1 MKKYIAHLVIALA
14 VALTLGANRVESR
27 SPAADRGAGPGN
39 PNLQL
44 SANPATL
51 DQITHN
57 KSNIATTV
65 DNWGY
70 IGGYEYYGRP
80 SGEWPRGS
88 GHSYL
93 AEMLYWM
100 GATTV
105 TNDTLVADS
114 YDDFEAV
121 PMPVNGSDE
130 YRMYLST
137 DSTRFHNFNPTDTV
151 GIADGTPARGWRVWN
166 ADSAEFVYN
175 RPYNSLS
182 SAYKPGGPTSLQ
194 DSHYRFRDNA
204 LGSPVLGVDV
214 TQSIYSWNY
223 CYNENFIF
231 VELNITNNSGN
242 NYTDFAMGI
251 YADFDVGG
259 PDGSG
264 ENGRLMD
271 MVGFDSTE
279 SLAWT
284 YDVVGR
290 DPGWGQL
297 VKTGFMGT
305 KLLETPLNIGM
316 TSFRTDD
323 WAFLPPTD
331 EGKYAFMTTN
341 QFDQSLPPTDQ
352 FYVQCVKGINLTA
365 GSTVRVVFAIVAGQT
380 EQEFR
385 DNAALAQELYNNF
398 YVGPQPPTT
407 PVLTARSGDRK
418 NYLSWTDTS
427 EVGIDPLS
435 GQNDFVGYK
444 LYRSSN
450 QGRTWGEVIHN
461 TGNDCLTLDYEPIL
475 LATVNSP
482 GDPIPHTYI
491 DTGLTN
497 GVDYWYCLVA
507 FDNGDT
513 TVGVDPLQSGFGL
526 EGLSPNVVKSRPTS
540 SPAGHYDAMSTVV
553 HTYTGTDVASDGGV
567 FPEVFDKNRLTGAEY
582 RVVFE
587 DQPDDTYWHLIDA
600 ISGDTVLDHQ
610 TKTDGDPS
618 LFPVADGMRVVVTN
632 GDREPRGAVQTGF
645 GGADTTL
652 SIATWYGP
660 AIPNFTGD
668 NNDIGGDAHYRSTFE
683 LRYTGDS
690 TRATHVLDGFY
701 SSDTPYWV
709 PLELW
714 NTTTNERVSMAVYD
728 FEENGT
734 WEPYDLIVVVNYP
747 YNGTTSVTPTAFPY
761 HYSWMFEL
769 DAPSFAPVVG
779 DVFTLTGAPMNS
791 PADVFTFKVD
801 GINAAAASVDMKNI
815 KVVPNPYFA
824 ASTLSTETG
833 GRGQSFIDFTNL
845 PEKCTVRIYTLAG
858 DLIQTIDHTSGDGS
872 ESWDLLTSNR
882 QQVASGMYVYHVDS
896 QFGTRTGRFAVIK

>member
-1 MKKYIAHLVIALA
+1 MKKHNTHIAIALA
-14 VALTLGANRVESR
+14 LLLAFGADRAESR
-27 SPAADRGAGPGN
+27 SPLADKKPRSTN
-39 PNLQL
+39 PNIQL
-44 SANPATL
+44 SVNPATV
-51 DQITHN
+51 DQVVHN
-57 KSNIATTV
+57 KGNLATTI

-88 GHSYL
+88 GNSYL
-93 AEMLYWM
+93 AELLYWM

-105 TNDTLVADS
+105 SNDTLVADS
-114 YDDFEAV
+114 YEDFEAV
-121 PMPVNGSDE
+121 PMPFDGTDE
-130 YRMYLST
+130 YRIYLSS
-137 DSTRFHNFNPTDTV
+137 DSTRYYNYNPSDTV
-151 GIADGTPARGWRVWN
+151 GTADGTPAQGWRVWD

-175 RPYNSLS
+175 RPYNSLA
-182 SAYKPGGPTSLQ
+182 SAYRPGGPTSLQ

-204 LGSPVLGVDV
+204 LGSSVLGVDV
-214 TQSIYSWNY
+214 TQSVYSWNY

-231 VELNITNNSGN
+231 VQLDITNNSGN

-271 MVGFDSTE
+271 LVGFDSTE
-279 SLAWT
+279 NLAWT
-284 YDVVGR
+284 YDIVGT
-290 DPGWGQL
+290 DPGWGQD
-297 VKTGFMGT
+297 VPTGFMGT

-323 WAFLPPTD
+323 WSFLPATD

-352 FYVQCVKGINLTA
+352 FYVQCVRGINLTA
-365 GSTVRVVFAIVAGQT
+365 GSTVRVVFALVAGQT

-385 DNAALAQELYNNF
+385 ANAALAQELYNNF
-398 YVGPQPPTT
+398 YVGPQPPST
-407 PVLTARSGDRK
+407 PMLTARAGNRK

-444 LYRSSN
+444 LYRSEN
-450 QGRTWGEVIHN
+450 QGKTWGRPFDT
-461 TGNDCLTLDYEPIL
+461 TGNNCLKLDYDPILKAMVSTPGEPIH
-475 LATVNSP
+475 
-482 GDPIPHTYI
+482 HTYV
-491 DTGLTN
+491 DTGLSN

-507 FDNGDT
+507 FDKGDT

-526 EGLSPNVVKSRPTS
+526 AGYSPNVVKSRPTS
-540 SPAGHYDAMSTVV
+540 QPAGHYEASSTVT
-553 HTYTGTDVASDGGV
+553 HTYTGSEIASDGGV

-582 RVVFE
+582 KVVFE
-587 DQPDDTYWHLIDA
+587 DQPDETYWHLIDV
-600 ISGDTVLDHQ
+600 ISGDTILSHQ
-610 TKTDGDPS
+610 TKTDGDPN
-618 LFPVADGMRVVVTN
+618 LWPVVDGMRVVVTN
-632 GDREPRGAVQTGF
+632 GEREPRGAIQTGF

-652 SIATWYGP
+652 SVRTWYGP
-660 AIPNFTGD
+660 SIPVFTGD
-668 NNDIGGDAHYRSTFE
+668 NNDVWGDAHFRSTYE

-714 NTTTNERVSMAVYD
+714 NTTTNQRVSMAVYD
-728 FEENGT
+728 GDENGT
-734 WEPYDLIVVVNYP
+734 WESNNQIVVVNFP
-747 YNGTTSVTPTAFPY
+747 YNGTTSVTPSAFPEY
-761 HYSWMFEL
+761 YSWMFRL
-769 DAPSFAPVVG
+769 DASSFAPVVG

-791 PADVFTFKVD
+791 PSDVFTFKVD
-801 GINAAAASVDMKNI
+801 GVNPAAAKTDLKNV

-824 ASTLSTETG
+824 QYSPSVETG
-833 GRGQSFIDFTNL
+833 EGQSVLEFQNL

-858 DLIQTIDHTSGDGS
+858 DLVKTLNHTDGTGTERWNLQS
-872 ESWDLLTSNR
+872 VDR
-882 QQVASGMYVYHVDS
+882 QQIASGMYVYHVDS
-896 QFGTRTGRFAVIK
+896 PFGTHMGRFAVVK

>member
-1 MKKYIAHLVIALA
+1 MKNNNTHIVIALIA
-14 VALTLGANRVESR
+14 ALALGANRAESR
-27 SPAADRGAGPGN
+27 SPSADAKPRGAN
-39 PNLQL
+39 ANLQL
-44 SANPATL
+44 SANPLTV

-57 KSNIATTV
+57 KGNISTTV

-105 TNDTLVADS
+105 SNDTLVADT

-121 PMPVNGSDE
+121 PMPVNGTDE
-130 YRMYLST
+130 YLIYLST
-137 DSTRFHNFNPTDTV
+137 DSTRFFNYNPTDTT
-151 GIADGTPARGWRVWN
+151 GIGAGSPAQGWRVWD
-166 ADSAEFVYN
+166 ADSSEFVYN
-175 RPYNSLS
+175 QPYNTLA
-182 SAYKPGGPTSLQ
+182 SAYRPGGPTSLQ

-204 LGSPVLGVDV
+204 LGSSVLGVDV
-214 TQSIYSWNY
+214 AQSIYSWNY

-242 NYTDFAMGI
+242 DYTDFAMGI

-271 MVGFDSTE
+271 LVGFDSTE
-279 SLAWT
+279 NLAWT
-284 YDVVGR
+284 YDVVGE
-290 DPGWGQL
+290 DPGWGKG
-297 VKTGFMGT
+297 VPTGFMGT
-305 KLLETPLNIGM
+305 KLLETPQNIGM

-323 WAFLPPTD
+323 WSYLPQTD
-331 EGKYAFMTTN
+331 EGKYEFMTTN
-341 QFDQSLPPTDQ
+341 QFDVSLPPTDQ
-352 FYVQCVKGINLTA
+352 FYVQCVRGINLTA
-365 GSTVRVVFAIVAGQT
+365 GSTVRVVYALVAGQT
-380 EQEFR
+380 EQDFR
-385 DNAALAQELYNNF
+385 NNAALAQELYNNF

-407 PVLTARSGDRK
+407 PILTARAGDRK

-444 LYRSSN
+444 LYRSTN
-450 QGRTWGEVIHN
+450 QGKTWGKAFDT
-461 TGNDCLTLDYEPIL
+461 TGNDCMKLDYFPVL
-475 LATVNSP
+475 KASVFNP
-482 GDPIPHTYI
+482 GDPIPHTFI
-491 DTGLTN
+491 DTGLSN

-507 FDNGDT
+507 YDGGDT
-513 TVGVDPLQSGFGL
+513 SVGVDALQSGFGL
-526 EGLSPNVVKSRPTS
+526 AGFSQNVVKSRPTS
-540 SPAGHYDAMSTVV
+540 TPAGHYDAQSTVV
-553 HTYTGTDVASDGGV
+553 HTYTGSEVASDGGV
-567 FPEVFDKNRLTGAEY
+567 FPEIFDKNRLTGAEY

-587 DQPDDTYWHLIDA
+587 DQPDETYWHMIDV
-600 ISGDTVLDHQ
+600 IGGDTILNHQ
-610 TKTDGDPS
+610 TKTDGDPN
-618 LFPVADGMRVVVTN
+618 LWPVVDGMRVVVTN
-632 GDREPRGAVQTGF
+632 GDREPRGALQTGF

-668 NNDIGGDAHYRSTFE
+668 NNDVFGDAHFRSTYE

-714 NTTTNERVSMAVYD
+714 NTTTNERVSMAIYD
-728 FEENGT
+728 WEDNGT
-734 WEPYDLIVVVNYP
+734 WEPYDLITVVNYP
-747 YNGTTSVTPTAFPY
+747 YNGTVSVTPTAFPY
-761 HYSWMFEL
+761 YYSWMFEL
-769 DAPSFAPVVG
+769 DAASFAPVNG

-801 GINAAAASVDMKNI
+801 GINSAVARTEMKDI
-815 KVVPNPYFA
+815 KVWPNPYFA
-824 ASTLSTETG
+824 ASTFGEENG
-833 GRGQSFIDFTNL
+833 GRGQSFIEFINL
-845 PEKCTVRIYTLAG
+845 PEKCTLRIYTLAG
-858 DLIQTIDHTSGDGS
+858 DLVKTIEHTDGTGS
-872 ESWDLLTSNR
+872 ESWDIMSVNH

-896 QFGTRTGRFAVIK
+896 QFGTRTGRFAVVK